1 MGRPLKIQNST
12 PKSLKEMSNS
22 EIEFVSHVILSDF
35 VSTSTGTGTISV
47 NPGDTTGLT
56 GIGSFIDTK
65 FTGVVIGDK
74 LAQYVGGYE
83 NVYQQ
88 DYSGTFDTT
97 FLGVYVGNYTRTFSG
112 FSGPTYLG
120 NYTGNY
126 TRAYLGTYSTLYTRA
141 FSGTFSPGIGGL
153 LTNTDYNFYQDLR
166 TVSESVERPLESR
179 SGGIKQQDDDAI
191 NEYIIGVTNDYYLN
205 NGLGNYVLQTTTPS
219 YGGTWTQISTIVD
232 TNQTSN
238 TNYYLWRR
246 TDQTPPS
253 TTRPLKYR
261 LNGNRYDL
269 IEMSNTEIQT
279 LSARFRNRIV
289 ETGVGKFVLQE
300 TAPVSG
306 TWVQRG
312 VDVTDTRQ
320 DVAVENFAVEYT
332 KEYEGSYTGASYT
345 ATYQRDYAGTFD
357 GLSYTA
363 TYSGAYSGLSY
374 EGIEYTGL
382 FVGEYAASYDG
393 AYTGLFDRTYLGL
406 YLGNYVGNY
415 TRTFSGF
422 NGPTY
427 LGDYTGNYTGN
438 YTASFQGSYV
448 GLFDGAIYAGEY
460 DRLYQATYEGTYEGS
475 FDGLLYTGTYE
486 GVYVGAFDGISYS
499 GTYTGLFNT
508 NYPAVNYPA
517 SVIQSSLETISTV
530 KLWQRTA

>member
-1 MGRPLKIQNST
+1 VGRPLKIQNST

-22 EIEFVSHVILSDF
+22 EIEFVSHIILSDF
-35 VSTSTGTGTISV
+35 VSTNTGTGTISV

-65 FTGVVIGDK
+65 FTGAVIGDN
-74 LAQYVGGYE
+74 LVQYVGGYE

-97 FLGVYVGNYTRTFSG
+97 YLRVSLGNYIRSFGGGGGNFFSG
-112 FSGPTYLG
+112 FSGPTYVG

-126 TRAYLGTYSTLYTRA
+126 TRAYPGTYSTLYNREFT
-141 FSGTFSPGIGGL
+141 GTFSPDSGSL
-153 LTNTDYNFYQDLR
+153 LINTGYNFYQDLR

-219 YGGTWTQISTIVD
+219 FGGSWTQVSTIVD

-246 TDQTPPS
+246 TDQTTPS

-279 LSARFRNRIV
+279 LTSRFRNKIV

-312 VDVTDTRQ
+312 VDVNDTRQ
-320 DVAVENFAVEYT
+320 DVA
-332 KEYEGSYTGASYT
+332 
-345 ATYQRDYAGTFD
+345 
-357 GLSYTA
+357 
-363 TYSGAYSGLSY
+363 
-374 EGIEYTGL
+374 
-382 FVGEYAASYDG
+382 
-393 AYTGLFDRTYLGL
+393 
-406 YLGNYVGNY
+406 
-415 TRTFSGF
+415 
-422 NGPTY
+422 
-427 LGDYTGNYTGN
+427 
-438 YTASFQGSYV
+438 
-448 GLFDGAIYAGEY
+448 
-460 DRLYQATYEGTYEGS
+460 
-475 FDGLLYTGTYE
+475 
-486 GVYVGAFDGISYS
+486 
-499 GTYTGLFNT
+499 
-508 NYPAVNYPA
+508 
-517 SVIQSSLETISTV
+517 
-530 KLWQRTA
+530 